1 MNKTLLFVGLLI
13 IILVM
18 LSGNVQEG
26 LTLNEVISLENQ
38 TVDLDAD
45 LKKLVSIYDN
55 AVGAIDDK
63 GNTVQKSFDFTLKKL
78 VFSNGSTTLEELKAL
93 VAKYNA
99 VDSTFTMKL
108 VFGVATNKLSY
119 KVINNHKSLF
129 KSYYNAA
136 TNKSETIS
144 INNLTFPPTSRE
156 EYRLFNIVS
165 KYTMIPTDDPLHME
179 AIFTKKQILDRFDAG
194 LAARRTPT

>member
-26 LTLNEVISLENQ
+26 LTLDEVISLENQ

-63 GNTVQKSFDFTLKKL
+63 GNTVQKKF
-78 VFSNGSTTLEELKAL
+78 
-93 VAKYNA
+93 
-99 VDSTFTMKL
+99 
-108 VFGVATNKLSY
+108 
-119 KVINNHKSLF
+119 
-129 KSYYNAA
+129 
-136 TNKSETIS
+136 
-144 INNLTFPPTSRE
+144 
-156 EYRLFNIVS
+156 
-165 KYTMIPTDDPLHME
+165 
-179 AIFTKKQILDRFDAG
+179 RFHA
-194 LAARRTPT
+194 